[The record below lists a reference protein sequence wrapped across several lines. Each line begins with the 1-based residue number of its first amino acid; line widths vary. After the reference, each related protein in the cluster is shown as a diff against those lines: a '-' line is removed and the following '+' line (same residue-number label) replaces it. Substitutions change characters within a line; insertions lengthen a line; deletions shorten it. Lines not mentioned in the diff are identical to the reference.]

1 MSDLEVLRA
10 GREDSS
16 PVEQPPADL
25 IIDTDRS
32 EPAASAGTI
41 IQVFGLRPE
50 RPVIAFPA

>member
-1 MSDLEVLRA
+1 M
-10 GREDSS
+10 
-16 PVEQPPADL
+16 EQPPADL